1 VETVPRKETFV
12 MRVALHV
19 GALAVGMLAL
29 RAAADLSG
37 GASPFVT
44 VTSSTGFVP
53 VTWSEPTNGVGFG
66 SGGRHGGSG
75 PVPFAGWVDFGLLG
89 DQSVTVDWN
98 FMNES
103 PSQWT
108 GWNISRLDAR
118 DTPLAGVSWDGAVWQ
133 ALGLIESPADV
144 MGAWSL
150 RLMDQPGRFDYR
162 LAFGGFTTQ
171 PETISLQQI
180 AFAVP
185 APGTAALIGL
195 AAVMSRRR
203 RA

>member
-1 VETVPRKETFV
+1 
-12 MRVALHV
+12 MRVASHV

-66 SGGRHGGSG
+66 GGGRHGGSG

-89 DQSVTVDWN
+89 ESSVTVEWD
-98 FMNES
+98 FMLDA

-108 GWNISRLDAR
+108 SWSIERLDAQG
-118 DTPLAGVSWDGAVWQ
+118 TPLAGVSWDGVSWQ
-133 ALGLIESPADV
+133 SLGSAASPADV
-144 MGAWSL
+144 AGTWSL
-150 RLMDQPGRFDYR
+150 RLMDQPGRGEFR
-162 LAFGGFTTQ
+162 LSFAGLSSEPDTV
-171 PETISLQQI
+171 SVRQI

-185 APGTAALIGL
+185 APGAAALVACAGL
-195 AAVMSRRR
+195 IAQRRR
-203 RA
+203 T